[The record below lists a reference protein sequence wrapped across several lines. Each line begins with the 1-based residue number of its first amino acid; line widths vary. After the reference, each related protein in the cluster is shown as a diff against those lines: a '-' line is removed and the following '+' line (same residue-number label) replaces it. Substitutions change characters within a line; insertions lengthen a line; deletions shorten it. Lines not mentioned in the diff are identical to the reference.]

1 MIELKQET
9 LKHSGQMERDI
20 KSVYILVVLTIN
32 DKKKK
37 IKSAVQVLTMA
48 GSIISFGVVRL

>member
-1 MIELKQET
+1 
-9 LKHSGQMERDI
+9 MERDI